1 MTPEQ
6 QRKYQEILQHAMQ
19 HNAHMFTP
27 EQMQAMQDAMSRMQQ
42 GDASGFSQVVIRSPD
57 GTVLHQ
63 SGEVPAQISWQQQG
77 AMNPQSGW
85 PQPGGMNPQSGW
97 PQPGQGQA
105 DPYTQRQF
113 EFAVADLKRW
123 LNQYAQYRGQ
133 GQFAALEAVFEVAQ
147 RFPG

>member
-85 PQPGGMNPQSGW
+85 PQPG
-97 PQPGQGQA
+97 QGQA

-147 RFPG
+147 RLPG